1 MALGKMVHAGGRP
14 FASLIDDNFDIDVEI
29 AQDLEVYFAWAPP
42 LSTEP
47 RDAYELLA
55 GQESI
60 SPNNVASE
68 FTALMELETK
78 EYESFDEV
86 RVLEGNDFGKLDRAR
101 QGIIPQAIV
110 DEVEV
115 VNCNGEDD
123 GWGQATLISS
133 LGVSYTLYMV

>member
-29 AQDLEVYFAWAPP
+29 AQDLEAYFAWAPP

-47 RDAYELLA
+47 RDADELLA
-55 GQESI
+55 SQESI
-60 SPNNVASE
+60 SPDNVASE
-68 FTALMELETK
+68 LTALMELETK
-78 EYESFDEV
+78 EDESFDEL
-86 RVLEGNDFGKLDRAR
+86 RVLEGNDFDFGKLDRAG

-123 GWGQATLISS
+123 G
-133 LGVSYTLYMV
+133 